1 MLPGLP
7 ARIAAHLQSAEAA
20 AAPPPAGERE
30 GQQEQGVVAPPTLKA
45 AASAA
50 GLHVG
55 TCVMPELLD
64 DPTYAATIEREFTH
78 VVVEHH
84 MKWPNPLPLQFS
96 TLASPLPPPLSPS
109 GR

>member
-7 ARIAAHLQSAEAA
+7 ARIAAHLQFTEAA
-20 AAPPPAGERE
+20 AAPPPAGDAE
-30 GQQEQGVVAPPTLKA
+30 GRQEQGGTPTLKTA
-45 AASAA
+45 AAAA

-64 DPTYAATIEREFTH
+64 DPVYAATIEREFTH

-84 MKWPNPLPLQFS
+84 MKCPN
-96 TLASPLPPPLSPS
+96 LPPPAV
-109 GR
+109 

>member
-7 ARIAAHLQSAEAA
+7 ARIAAHLQFTEAA
-20 AAPPPAGERE
+20 AAPPPAGDAE
-30 GQQEQGVVAPPTLKA
+30 GRQEQGGTPPTLKA
-45 AASAA
+45 AAVAA

-64 DPTYAATIEREFTH
+64 DPVYAATIEREFTH

-84 MKWPNPLPLQFS
+84 MKCPN
-96 TLASPLPPPLSPS
+96 LPPPAV
-109 GR
+109 

>member
-30 GQQEQGVVAPPTLKA
+30 GQQEQGGTQATLKA
-45 AASAA
+45 AAVAA

-64 DPTYAATIEREFTH
+64 DPVYAATIEREFTH

-84 MKWPNPLPLQFS
+84 MKCPNPLSLQLG
-96 TLASPLPPPLSPS
+96 TLASPLPASLSPS